1 MIYINDKWAI
11 CKVMYRFISCG
22 QFYIIGLS
30 VAKGMDLLLV
40 SGIQSLK
47 KNFHLKE
54 KLQKMLNNERCPT
67 REFLCVLLLHTLTI
81 VVESEL
87 RKAEFVTKY
96 YCSTK

>member
-47 KNFHLKE
+47 K
-54 KLQKMLNNERCPT
+54 KLIFK
-67 REFLCVLLLHTLTI
+67 
-81 VVESEL
+81 
-87 RKAEFVTKY
+87 RKAAKVAKQ
-96 YCSTK
+96 